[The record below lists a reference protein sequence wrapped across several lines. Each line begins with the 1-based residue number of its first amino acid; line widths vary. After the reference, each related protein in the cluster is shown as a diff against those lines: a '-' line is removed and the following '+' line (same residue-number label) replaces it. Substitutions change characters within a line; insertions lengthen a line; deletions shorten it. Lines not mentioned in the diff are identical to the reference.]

1 MIFKKW
7 PKAACDRSI
16 HPKNFDFAFHVLFS
30 YAPRGYLFT
39 PIQALFCLVGYER
52 TVINSRFCFPCNK
65 S

>member
-30 YAPRGYLFT
+30 YAPRGYLFYANT
-39 PIQALFCLVGYER
+39 SSFLSGRV
-52 TVINSRFCFPCNK
+52 
-65 S
+65 